1 MSARRNSR
9 LVGVAGGVADL
20 PTPALIVDQQRFRAN
35 IANMQAHC
43 DTCGI
48 NLRPHTKTHKSIR
61 IAELQHKAG
70 AIGICCAKL
79 GEAEVMAN
87 GDVGSILITSPVV
100 TPQALERLLALNEK
114 SEDLLVVVDNVQ
126 IASET
131 SKRLQAASQQLSV
144 LVDIDPGMHR
154 TGIPLGEETLELVR
168 YVVNDCP
175 GLKLRGVQFY
185 SGDLM
190 HVADFDTRAQS
201 SLSRWR
207 ELQQVL
213 RSLKEEDIECE
224 IVSGGGTGTY
234 DIDHTTNMLTEL
246 QAGSY
251 AFMDRQY
258 LEVNGPD
265 GVSIAF
271 EPSLFV
277 LTSVVS
283 SNHSNFATT
292 DAGLKAFSTDAE
304 SPQVVHG
311 APRGSKYRFM
321 GDEHGAIRWDSDDPV
336 KVGTVI
342 KCIVPHCDPTINLY
356 DAIHVVEDDTIVD
369 IWEIDARGRSA

>member
-1 MSARRNSR
+1 
-9 LVGVAGGVADL
+9 
-20 PTPALIVDQQRFRAN
+20 
-35 IANMQAHC
+35 
-43 DTCGI
+43 
-48 NLRPHTKTHKSIR
+48 
-61 IAELQHKAG
+61 
-70 AIGICCAKL
+70 
-79 GEAEVMAN
+79 MAN

-126 IASET
+126 IATET
-131 SKRLQAASQQLSV
+131 SKRLQAAGQQLSV

-190 HVADFDTRAQS
+190 HVADFDARAQS

-213 RSLKEEDIECE
+213 RSLKEEGIECE

-234 DIDHTTNMLTEL
+234 DIDHTTNMLSEL

-292 DAGLKAFSTDAE
+292 DAGLKAFSTDAK
-304 SPQVVHG
+304 SPQIVHG
-311 APRGSKYRFM
+311 APRGSSYRFM
-321 GDEHGAIRWDSDDPV
+321 GDEHGAIQWEMDDLV